1 MVTTLSPLTKDDLV
15 RILTEPR
22 NALIKQYRKLLA
34 MDGVELDITPDAL
47 DALAEQAVKRG
58 TGARGLR
65 SLLEDL
71 MLDVMYEAPS
81 RPDVKL
87 CRIDGEVVRGE
98 KEPLLLS
105 EAELASE
112 PSTTQEKKT
121 PAKRRKNTKPANS
134 VE

>member
-1 MVTTLSPLTKDDLV
+1 M
-15 RILTEPR
+15 
-22 NALIKQYRKLLA
+22 
-34 MDGVELDITPDAL
+34 DITPDAL

-87 CRIDGEVVRGE
+87 CRIDGEVVRGK